1 MTSSSDREQ
10 RIARLATAAATR
22 TAGAEARA
30 RRAIIKLENS
40 GQPVS
45 FVSVARTAQVSTSF
59 LYQHT
64 AFRAEI
70 MRRRSSSRPG
80 PQSATESAS
89 DASLRTK
96 LRVALQ
102 RCSAL
107 TAELAALRAENE
119 ALRGALIERRS

>member
-1 MTSSSDREQ
+1 MASGSDRAQ
-10 RIARLATAAATR
+10 RIARLATAAAIR
-22 TAGAEARA
+22 TAEAETRA

-40 GQPVS
+40 SQPVS

-64 AFRAEI
+64 ALRAEI
-70 MRRRSSSRPG
+70 RRRRSSFQPA
-80 PQSATESAS
+80 PQPATQSAS

-119 ALRGALIERRS
+119 ALRSALIERGS